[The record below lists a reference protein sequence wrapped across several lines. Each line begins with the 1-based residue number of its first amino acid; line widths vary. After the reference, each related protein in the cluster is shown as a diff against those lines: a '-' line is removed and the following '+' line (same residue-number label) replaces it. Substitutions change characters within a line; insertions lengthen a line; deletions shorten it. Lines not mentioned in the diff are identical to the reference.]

1 VVRRVVKIEMFFYS
15 SGGWELSSLGRV
27 TSGGGVDLLL
37 LFRLERGD
45 DGMKRCQKIKRRQ

>member
-15 SGGWELSSLGRV
+15 SEGWELSSLGRV